1 MPLTSSIW
9 QPPQPCCCVMDV
21 ICSMCWGGDC
31 SRVES
36 LQTAFLN
43 AISPAVLRLPLKLE
57 MLLPLKR
64 ENAAEGLLLLP
75 LKRENAAEGLLLL
88 PLNLEN
94 TAKAPHRRP
103 SAGGMT
109 GVTRQDA
116 ETAVLGHGWP
126 VTACP
131 RHTAGA
137 RAPSSLGEA
146 AVWQGKDLLLTFGAV
161 CQK

>member
-1 MPLTSSIW
+1 
-9 QPPQPCCCVMDV
+9 
-21 ICSMCWGGDC
+21 MCWGGDC

-57 MLLPLKR
+57 M
-64 ENAAEGLLLLP
+64 LLP

>member
-1 MPLTSSIW
+1 
-9 QPPQPCCCVMDV
+9 MDV

-88 PLNLEN
+88 PLKRDNAAEGLLLLPLNLEN

-131 RHTAGA
+131 RNSAGVK
-137 RAPSSLGEA
+137 APSSQSET
-146 AVWQGKDLLLTFGAV
+146 AVWQGKAFLVPFVAV
-161 CQK
+161 

>member
-1 MPLTSSIW
+1 M
-9 QPPQPCCCVMDV
+9 
-21 ICSMCWGGDC
+21 
-31 SRVES
+31 
-36 LQTAFLN
+36 
-43 AISPAVLRLPLKLE
+43 
-57 MLLPLKR
+57 LPLKR
-64 ENAAEGLLLLP
+64 ENATEGLLLLP
-75 LKRENAAEGLLLL
+75 LKRENATEGLLLLPLKRENATEGLLLL

-131 RHTAGA
+131 RHIAGA

-146 AVWQGKDLLLTFGAV
+146 AVWQGKAFLVPFVAV
-161 CQK
+161 

>member
-1 MPLTSSIW
+1 M
-9 QPPQPCCCVMDV
+9 
-21 ICSMCWGGDC
+21 
-31 SRVES
+31 
-36 LQTAFLN
+36 QTAFLN

-57 MLLPLKR
+57 MLLPLKRENAAEGLLLLPLKR

-131 RHTAGA
+131 RHIAGA

-146 AVWQGKDLLLTFGAV
+146 AVWQGKAFLVPFVAV
-161 CQK
+161 